1 MDRENLFRDLA
12 VETDSKILLVV
23 LDGLGG
29 LPGDDGKTELEAAW
43 TPNMDELASH
53 SALGLTHPISYGIT
67 PGSGPSHLALF
78 GYDPLKHEIGRGVLE
93 NLGLE
98 VELKKGDLAVR
109 GNFCTVKERNG
120 RLVVLDRRAG
130 RIPTE
135 KNIELCKKLQEAIGK
150 IGDNVEALFTPGMEH
165 RFALRLRGEGLEG
178 CLEDT
183 DPQHEGLEPF
193 LPRATCLQGEKTV
206 AVVEELLSMVRKLL
220 KNEEKANFVLL
231 RGFSMVPN
239 IPSMEELFKLRPAA
253 VATYPMYRGLARL
266 VGMDLLP
273 VEGMELER
281 EVETLERHW
290 GNYTFFY
297 FHVKKTDS
305 YGEDGNFQAKVR
317 VIEAFDGLLPQLL
330 SLGPQVVAI
339 TGDHSTPSKLRGHS
353 WHPNP
358 FLLFSPYVRRE
369 AQQVFSERACARGI
383 LGQFPA
389 MEALPLMM
397 AHALKLKKLGA

>member
-1 MDRENLFRDLA
+1 VDREGLFRELA
-12 VETDSKILLVV
+12 VEADSKILLVV

-29 LPGDDGKTELEAAW
+29 LPWDEGKTELEAAW
-43 TPNMDELASH
+43 TPNMDELASR

-93 NLGLE
+93 NLGLD

-109 GNFCTVKERNG
+109 GNFCTVKEGDG
-120 RLVVLDRRAG
+120 RLVVMDRRAG

-135 KNIELCKKLQEAIGK
+135 KNRELCKKLQEAIGK
-150 IGDNVEALFTPGMEH
+150 IGDVEALFTPGMEH
-165 RFALRLRGEGLEG
+165 RFALRLRGDGLAG

-183 DPQHEGLEPF
+183 DPQHEGLETLQPK
-193 LPRATCLQGEKTV
+193 ATCSQGEKTV
-206 AVVEELLSMVRKLL
+206 AVVRELLSMVRELL
-220 KNEEKANFVLL
+220 KDEERANFVLL
-231 RGFSMVPN
+231 RGFSMVPDL
-239 IPSMEELFKLRPAA
+239 PSMEELFKLKPAA

-266 VGMDLLP
+266 VGMNLLP
-273 VEGMELER
+273 VDGMEVER
-281 EVETLERHW
+281 EVETLERQW
-290 GNYTFFY
+290 GDYTFFY

-305 YGEDGNFQAKVR
+305 YGEDGNFQAKAR
-317 VIEAFDGLLPQLL
+317 VIEEFDRLLPGLL
-330 SLGPQVVAI
+330 SLEPQVLAI
-339 TGDHSTPSKLRGHS
+339 TGDHSTPSKLKGHS

-358 FLLFSPYVRRE
+358 FLLFSPYVRWE
-369 AQQVFSERACARGI
+369 AQQVFSEKACVHGA